1 VKENYTQN
9 PTFSTPSPLS
19 TPVLFLIF
27 NRPEITKQ
35 VFNAIQQAKPPR
47 LYVAGDGP
55 RSKCTEDEEN
65 CKLARSI
72 ATNVDWDCEVKTL
85 FRDHNL
91 GCRLAVSQAIYWFFE
106 QEPEGIILE
115 DDCLPSQSFFW
126 FCQEMLEYFRNDK
139 AVGVI
144 CGFYSNELEYKPS
157 ASFFFSRY
165 LRVWGWAG
173 WRRSNEGYDSNINLL
188 IEKSNSDRNNLNN
201 EIEKIKSYSLNKK
214 NLDLEDIKLLINFT
228 GDYKS
233 DILVNECLCGN
244 ILEYKKIISEL
255 YEGTINQILLLKIL
269 GNKVQRLLNIKEQKN
284 ETNNLDNLINY
295 SKPPIFWKEKSI
307 VKKQLSIWSLVALK
321 TIINKI
327 NNTELMCKKNP
338 EGSKVIFFNLFLQIC
353 LEANSFA

>member
-1 VKENYTQN
+1 MKENYTQN

-55 RSKCTEDEEN
+55 RSKCTEDEDN

-188 IEKSNSDRNNLNN
+188 IEKQNTWKKDIFSRTDIFLKRYWQDMFEEVGSGKIDTWDIQLQYLLWQKKQQVIVSSKNLVQNIGWAQGAHPLTKDHN
-201 EIEKIKSYSLNKK
+201 HELATSEINFPLTTPDMTERDTRADQVIEKISYQ
-214 NLDLEDIKLLINFT
+214 I
-228 GDYKS
+228 
-233 DILVNECLCGN
+233 
-244 ILEYKKIISEL
+244 
-255 YEGTINQILLLKIL
+255 TIFSFLK
-269 GNKVQRLLNIKEQKN
+269 RLLRKMIK
-284 ETNNLDNLINY
+284 
-295 SKPPIFWKEKSI
+295 
-307 VKKQLSIWSLVALK
+307 
-321 TIINKI
+321 
-327 NNTELMCKKNP
+327 
-338 EGSKVIFFNLFLQIC
+338 
-353 LEANSFA
+353 

>member
-47 LYVAGDGP
+47 LYVAGDGL

-188 IEKSNSDRNNLNN
+188 IEKQNTWKKDIFSHTDIFLKRYWQDMFEEVGSGKIDTWDIQLQYLLWQKKQQVIVSSKNLVQNIGWAQGAHPLTKDHN
-201 EIEKIKSYSLNKK
+201 HELATSEINFPLTTPDMTERDTRADQVIEKISYQITIFSFLK
-214 NLDLEDIKLLINFT
+214 KLLRKMI
-228 GDYKS
+228 
-233 DILVNECLCGN
+233 
-244 ILEYKKIISEL
+244 
-255 YEGTINQILLLKIL
+255 
-269 GNKVQRLLNIKEQKN
+269 R
-284 ETNNLDNLINY
+284 
-295 SKPPIFWKEKSI
+295 
-307 VKKQLSIWSLVALK
+307 
-321 TIINKI
+321 
-327 NNTELMCKKNP
+327 
-338 EGSKVIFFNLFLQIC
+338 
-353 LEANSFA
+353 

>member
-1 VKENYTQN
+1 MKLKTNMGIFIPNTS
-9 PTFSTPSPLS
+9 FS

-27 NRPEITKQ
+27 NRPETTQQ
-35 VFNAIQQAKPPR
+35 VFSAIRKAKPPR
-47 LYVAGDGP
+47 LYVAADGP
-55 RSKCTEDEEN
+55 RSDYPNEDEKCEHSR
-65 CKLARSI
+65 KI

-85 FRDHNL
+85 FRDQNL

-188 IEKSNSDRNNLNN
+188 IEKQNTWKKDIFSRTDIFLKRYWQDMFEEVGSGKIDTWDIQLQYLLWQKKQQVIVSSKNLVQNIGWAQGAHPLTKDHN
-201 EIEKIKSYSLNKK
+201 HELATSEINFPLTGPEMRERDTRADQVIEKISYQITIFSFLK
-214 NLDLEDIKLLINFT
+214 KLLRKMI
-228 GDYKS
+228 
-233 DILVNECLCGN
+233 
-244 ILEYKKIISEL
+244 
-255 YEGTINQILLLKIL
+255 
-269 GNKVQRLLNIKEQKN
+269 R
-284 ETNNLDNLINY
+284 
-295 SKPPIFWKEKSI
+295 
-307 VKKQLSIWSLVALK
+307 
-321 TIINKI
+321 
-327 NNTELMCKKNP
+327 
-338 EGSKVIFFNLFLQIC
+338 
-353 LEANSFA
+353 

>member
-188 IEKSNSDRNNLNN
+188 IEKQNTWKKDIFSRTDIFLKRYWQDMFEEVGSGKIDTWDIQLQYLLWQKKQQVIVSSKNLVQNIGWAQGAHPLTKDHN
-201 EIEKIKSYSLNKK
+201 HELATSEINFPLTTPDMTERDTRADQVIEKISYQ
-214 NLDLEDIKLLINFT
+214 I
-228 GDYKS
+228 
-233 DILVNECLCGN
+233 
-244 ILEYKKIISEL
+244 
-255 YEGTINQILLLKIL
+255 TIFSFLK
-269 GNKVQRLLNIKEQKN
+269 RLLRKMIR
-284 ETNNLDNLINY
+284 
-295 SKPPIFWKEKSI
+295 
-307 VKKQLSIWSLVALK
+307 
-321 TIINKI
+321 
-327 NNTELMCKKNP
+327 
-338 EGSKVIFFNLFLQIC
+338 
-353 LEANSFA
+353 

>member
-1 VKENYTQN
+1 MKENYTQN

-55 RSKCTEDEEN
+55 RSKCTEDDEN

-188 IEKSNSDRNNLNN
+188 IEKQNTWKKDIFSRTDIFLKRYWQDMFEEVGSGKIDTWDIQLQYLLWQKKQQVIVSSKNLVQNIGWAQGAHPLTKDHN
-201 EIEKIKSYSLNKK
+201 HELATSEINFPLTTPDMTERDTRADQVIEKISYQITIFSFLK
-214 NLDLEDIKLLINFT
+214 KLLRKMI
-228 GDYKS
+228 
-233 DILVNECLCGN
+233 
-244 ILEYKKIISEL
+244 
-255 YEGTINQILLLKIL
+255 
-269 GNKVQRLLNIKEQKN
+269 R
-284 ETNNLDNLINY
+284 
-295 SKPPIFWKEKSI
+295 
-307 VKKQLSIWSLVALK
+307 
-321 TIINKI
+321 
-327 NNTELMCKKNP
+327 
-338 EGSKVIFFNLFLQIC
+338 
-353 LEANSFA
+353 

>member
-1 VKENYTQN
+1 MQENYTQN

-173 WRRSNEGYDSNINLL
+173 WKRSNEGYDSNINLL
-188 IEKSNSDRNNLNN
+188 IEKQNTWKKDIFSHTDIFLKRYWQDMFEEVGSGKIDTWDIQLQYLLWQKKQQVIVSSKNLVQNIGWAQGAHPLTKDHN
-201 EIEKIKSYSLNKK
+201 HELATSEINFPLTTPDMTERDTRADQVIEKISYQITIFSFLK
-214 NLDLEDIKLLINFT
+214 KLLRKMI
-228 GDYKS
+228 
-233 DILVNECLCGN
+233 
-244 ILEYKKIISEL
+244 
-255 YEGTINQILLLKIL
+255 
-269 GNKVQRLLNIKEQKN
+269 R
-284 ETNNLDNLINY
+284 
-295 SKPPIFWKEKSI
+295 
-307 VKKQLSIWSLVALK
+307 
-321 TIINKI
+321 
-327 NNTELMCKKNP
+327 
-338 EGSKVIFFNLFLQIC
+338 
-353 LEANSFA
+353 

>member
-1 VKENYTQN
+1 MKTNKGIYFPN
-9 PTFSTPSPLS
+9 TPLT

-27 NRPEITKQ
+27 NRPETTQQ
-35 VFNAIQQAKPPR
+35 VFSAIRKAKPPR
-47 LYVAGDGP
+47 LYVAADGP
-55 RSKCTEDEEN
+55 RSDYPNEDEKCEHSR
-65 CKLARSI
+65 KI

-85 FRDHNL
+85 FRDQNL

-188 IEKSNSDRNNLNN
+188 IEKQNTWKKDIFSRTDIFLKRYWQDMFEEVGSGKIDTWDIQLQYLLWQKKQQVIVSSKNLVQNIGWAQGAHPLTKDHN
-201 EIEKIKSYSLNKK
+201 HELATSEINFPLTTPDMTERDTRADQVIEKISYQITIFSFLK
-214 NLDLEDIKLLINFT
+214 KLLRKMI
-228 GDYKS
+228 
-233 DILVNECLCGN
+233 
-244 ILEYKKIISEL
+244 
-255 YEGTINQILLLKIL
+255 
-269 GNKVQRLLNIKEQKN
+269 R
-284 ETNNLDNLINY
+284 
-295 SKPPIFWKEKSI
+295 
-307 VKKQLSIWSLVALK
+307 
-321 TIINKI
+321 
-327 NNTELMCKKNP
+327 
-338 EGSKVIFFNLFLQIC
+338 
-353 LEANSFA
+353 

>member
-1 VKENYTQN
+1 MKENYTQN

-188 IEKSNSDRNNLNN
+188 IEKQNTWKKDIFSGTDIFLKRYWQDMFEEVGSGKIDTWDIQLQYLLWQKKQQVIVSSKNLVQNIGWAQGAHPLTKDLN
-201 EIEKIKSYSLNKK
+201 HELATSEINFPLTGPEMRERDTRADQVIEKISYQITIFSFLK
-214 NLDLEDIKLLINFT
+214 KLLRKMI
-228 GDYKS
+228 
-233 DILVNECLCGN
+233 
-244 ILEYKKIISEL
+244 
-255 YEGTINQILLLKIL
+255 
-269 GNKVQRLLNIKEQKN
+269 R
-284 ETNNLDNLINY
+284 
-295 SKPPIFWKEKSI
+295 
-307 VKKQLSIWSLVALK
+307 
-321 TIINKI
+321 
-327 NNTELMCKKNP
+327 
-338 EGSKVIFFNLFLQIC
+338 
-353 LEANSFA
+353 

>member
-1 VKENYTQN
+1 MTLKTDRGPFVPNTS
-9 PTFSTPSPLS
+9 FS

-27 NRPEITKQ
+27 NRPDTTER
-35 VFNAIQQAKPPR
+35 VFSAIRKAKPPR
-47 LYVAGDGP
+47 LYVAADGP
-55 RSKCTEDEEN
+55 RSDYPNEDEKCEHSR
-65 CKLARSI
+65 KI

-85 FRDHNL
+85 FRDQNL

-188 IEKSNSDRNNLNN
+188 IEKQNTWKKDIFSRTDIFLKRYWQDMFEEVGSGKIDTWDIQLQYLLWQKKQQVIVSSKNLVQNIGWAQGAHPLTKDHN
-201 EIEKIKSYSLNKK
+201 HELATSEINFPLTTPDMTERDTRADQVIEKISYQITIFSFLK
-214 NLDLEDIKLLINFT
+214 KLLRKMI
-228 GDYKS
+228 
-233 DILVNECLCGN
+233 
-244 ILEYKKIISEL
+244 
-255 YEGTINQILLLKIL
+255 
-269 GNKVQRLLNIKEQKN
+269 R
-284 ETNNLDNLINY
+284 
-295 SKPPIFWKEKSI
+295 
-307 VKKQLSIWSLVALK
+307 
-321 TIINKI
+321 
-327 NNTELMCKKNP
+327 
-338 EGSKVIFFNLFLQIC
+338 
-353 LEANSFA
+353 

>member
-1 VKENYTQN
+1 MKENYTQN

-188 IEKSNSDRNNLNN
+188 IEKQNTWKKDIFSRTDIFLKRYWQDMFEEVGSGKIDTWDIQLQYLLWQKKQQVIVSSKNLVQNIGWAQGAHPLTKDHN
-201 EIEKIKSYSLNKK
+201 HELATSEINFPLTTPDMTERDTRADQVIEKISYQ
-214 NLDLEDIKLLINFT
+214 I
-228 GDYKS
+228 
-233 DILVNECLCGN
+233 
-244 ILEYKKIISEL
+244 
-255 YEGTINQILLLKIL
+255 TIFSFLK
-269 GNKVQRLLNIKEQKN
+269 RLLRKMIR
-284 ETNNLDNLINY
+284 
-295 SKPPIFWKEKSI
+295 
-307 VKKQLSIWSLVALK
+307 
-321 TIINKI
+321 
-327 NNTELMCKKNP
+327 
-338 EGSKVIFFNLFLQIC
+338 
-353 LEANSFA
+353 

>member
-1 VKENYTQN
+1 MKENYTQN

-65 CKLARSI
+65 CKLARLI
-72 ATNVDWDCEVKTL
+72 ATKVDWDCEVKTL

-188 IEKSNSDRNNLNN
+188 IEKQNTWKKDIFSRTDIFLKRYWQDMFEEVGSGKIDTWDIQLQYLLWQKKQQVIVSSKNLVQNIGWAQGAHPLTKDHN
-201 EIEKIKSYSLNKK
+201 HELATSEINFPLTTPDMTERDTRADQVIEKISYQITIFSFLK
-214 NLDLEDIKLLINFT
+214 KLLRKMI
-228 GDYKS
+228 
-233 DILVNECLCGN
+233 
-244 ILEYKKIISEL
+244 
-255 YEGTINQILLLKIL
+255 
-269 GNKVQRLLNIKEQKN
+269 R
-284 ETNNLDNLINY
+284 
-295 SKPPIFWKEKSI
+295 
-307 VKKQLSIWSLVALK
+307 
-321 TIINKI
+321 
-327 NNTELMCKKNP
+327 
-338 EGSKVIFFNLFLQIC
+338 
-353 LEANSFA
+353 

>member
-1 VKENYTQN
+1 MKENYTQN
-9 PTFSTPSPLS
+9 PTFSTSSPLS

-188 IEKSNSDRNNLNN
+188 IEKQNTWKKDIFSRTDIFLKRYWQDMFEEVGSGKIDTWDIQLQYLLWQKKQQVIVSSKNLVQNIGWAQGAHPLTKDHN
-201 EIEKIKSYSLNKK
+201 HELATSEINFPLTTPDMTERDTRADQVIEKISYQITILSFLK
-214 NLDLEDIKLLINFT
+214 KLLRKMI
-228 GDYKS
+228 
-233 DILVNECLCGN
+233 
-244 ILEYKKIISEL
+244 
-255 YEGTINQILLLKIL
+255 
-269 GNKVQRLLNIKEQKN
+269 R
-284 ETNNLDNLINY
+284 
-295 SKPPIFWKEKSI
+295 
-307 VKKQLSIWSLVALK
+307 
-321 TIINKI
+321 
-327 NNTELMCKKNP
+327 
-338 EGSKVIFFNLFLQIC
+338 
-353 LEANSFA
+353 

>member
-1 VKENYTQN
+1 MKENYTQN

-188 IEKSNSDRNNLNN
+188 IEKQNTWKKDIFSRTDIFLKRYWQDMFEEVGSGKIDTWDIQLQYLLWQKKQQVIVSSKNLVQNIGLAHGAHPLTKDHN
-201 EIEKIKSYSLNKK
+201 HELATSEINFPLTTPDMTERDTRADQVIEKISYQITIFSFLK
-214 NLDLEDIKLLINFT
+214 KLLRKMI
-228 GDYKS
+228 
-233 DILVNECLCGN
+233 
-244 ILEYKKIISEL
+244 
-255 YEGTINQILLLKIL
+255 
-269 GNKVQRLLNIKEQKN
+269 R
-284 ETNNLDNLINY
+284 
-295 SKPPIFWKEKSI
+295 
-307 VKKQLSIWSLVALK
+307 
-321 TIINKI
+321 
-327 NNTELMCKKNP
+327 
-338 EGSKVIFFNLFLQIC
+338 
-353 LEANSFA
+353 